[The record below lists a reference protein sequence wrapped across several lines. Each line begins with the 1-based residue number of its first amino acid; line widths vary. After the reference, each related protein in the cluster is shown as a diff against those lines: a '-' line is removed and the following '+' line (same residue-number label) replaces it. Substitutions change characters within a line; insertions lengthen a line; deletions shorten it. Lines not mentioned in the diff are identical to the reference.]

1 MNHLLNNY
9 ATINSA
15 VDTLCSAMAE
25 KGYPNYVPTA
35 DTMWSVYSL
44 VSDVN
49 NGSVPYDPYDVSA
62 DSCKGNKFQYGV
74 KAEKAKHRK
83 HRKANNQRKNPCKR
97 VKVKSVGLWYDVAY
111 DLKRYDKYCKAVS
124 AEKGKRK
131 FRSSQPALF
140 DYNEEDSFIKAEEI
154 FAEEDYK
161 EYLRIENMSEEEK
174 ETKRNILKDAL
185 ARYLISH
192 GEMYE
197 FTTERGTF
205 IFDEDT
211 WRESFHLFKKEDG
224 EESYISVYT
233 LWDDSDNTTLDDVY
247 DRIIEDMV
255 KII

>member
-1 MNHLLNNY
+1 MNQLLENY
-9 ATINSA
+9 TTIGSTL
-15 VDTLCSAMAE
+15 DTLCSVMAE
-25 KGYPNYVPTA
+25 KGYSNYIPTA
-35 DTMWSVYSL
+35 DTLWNVYSL
-44 VSDVN
+44 VSAVN
-49 NGSVPYDPYDVSA
+49 NGSVPYDPSA
-62 DSCKGNKFQYGV
+62 DSCKGNTFQSFQYGV
-74 KAEKAKHRK
+74 KAEKAKARK
-83 HRKANNQRKNPCKR
+83 HRKASVQKKNPCKR
-97 VKVKSVGLWYDVAY
+97 AQAGKYDVAY
-111 DLKRYDKYCKAVS
+111 DYKRYDKYCKAVS

-131 FRSSQPALF
+131 FRDSQAVLF

-161 EYLRIENMSEEEK
+161 EYLRIENMTEEEK

-211 WRESFHLFKKEDG
+211 WCESFHLFKKEDG

-233 LWDDSDNTTLDDVY
+233 LWDDSDNTTLDSVY

>member
-1 MNHLLNNY
+1 MNHLLNDY

-35 DTMWSVYSL
+35 DTLWSVYSL
-44 VSDVN
+44 VSAVN
-49 NGSVPYDPYDVSA
+49 NNSVPYDLIPNSA
-62 DSCKGNKFQYGV
+62 DFCKGNTFNYGV
-74 KAEKAKHRK
+74 KAEKVKHRK
-83 HRKANNQRKNPCKR
+83 SRKANIQKKNPCKR
-97 VKVKSVGLWYDVAY
+97 IQAGKYDVAY
-111 DLKRYDKYCKAVS
+111 DYKRYDKYCKAVS

-161 EYLRIENMSEEEK
+161 EYLRIENMTEEEK

-211 WRESFHLFKKEDG
+211 WCESFYLFKKEDG

-233 LWDDSDNTTLDDVY
+233 LWDDSDNTTLDGVY